1 MTWPLASLLLVGAV
15 LAVGFAWYERSRPPA
30 RVVALVAAMA
40 ALAALGRVAFAPLP
54 NVKPTTDIVLI
65 SGAALGGAPG
75 FAVGALAALASNVF
89 FGQGPWTPFQ
99 MLAWGAVGVGGGLL
113 GRLAGARLGRLSL
126 ATAGAVAGFGF
137 GAIMNLSTLLT
148 YTDASSG
155 SFAGI
160 TAAAF
165 PFDVAHATGNV
176 LFALAF
182 GPAILRMLRRFRA
195 RFEVTWRPVAAGT
208 TLALALALL
217 VLAAAPALAA
227 SPTGY
232 LARAQNADGGWG
244 AAPGQGSSQLFTG
257 WAGLGLAAAGRNPLD
272 VRRGGHSAIDY
283 VRAHAGQLNDTGE
296 LERTIVLLGAAGV
309 SPRRFAG
316 RDLVAQLRRRERSDG
331 SFAGGVVLSAFA
343 ELAYRAGGMSA
354 SASTVRRTRAW
365 VVSQQ
370 NRDGGF
376 NTFGRGGQSGVDD
389 TAVAIEGL
397 VAAGARSS
405 RTVTRAVAFLRRE
418 QNADGGFPLTP
429 GDGSN
434 AQSTAYAVQALRVS
448 LSAGLPAQPDRAR
461 RERPLLAHQRPDPGV
476 GHGPGAG
483 RPAAAHAADRRG
495 AARGPAG
502 QHRGR
507 GGRGRQE
514 RKALVGSGL
523 DLLGAGLAG
532 GAGAGP

>member
-1 MTWPLASLLLVGAV
+1 M
-15 LAVGFAWYERSRPPA
+15 
-30 RVVALVAAMA
+30 
-40 ALAALGRVAFAPLP
+40 
-54 NVKPTTDIVLI
+54 
-65 SGAALGGAPG
+65 
-75 FAVGALAALASNVF
+75 GALAALASNVF

-208 TLALALALL
+208 TLALPLLA
-217 VLAAAPALAA
+217 LAAAPALAA

-354 SASTVRRTRAW
+354 SASAVRRTRTW
-365 VVSQQ
+365 VGSQQ

-434 AQSTAYAVQALRVS
+434 AQSTAYAVQALVAAGRNPDTVRRSGSRSPLGFLRSLIAPDGSVRYSRTSGQTPVWVTGQALAALQRRPLPIAAVPRAGRRASATAAAAAAAAKSARRSSGAASTSSEPVS
-448 LSAGLPAQPDRAR
+448 LAVLA
-461 RERPLLAHQRPDPGV
+461 LAHES
-476 GHGPGAG
+476 G
-483 RPAAAHAADRRG
+483 RVMAVLMT
-495 AARGPAG
+495 
-502 QHRGR
+502 
-507 GGRGRQE
+507 
-514 RKALVGSGL
+514 ALT
-523 DLLGAGLAG
+523 
-532 GAGAGP
+532 